1 MFNQH
6 STPSTRRTQ
15 PLPLILVVEE
25 NEATAEMFKL
35 VLSQELPSFV
45 TCMNTGS
52 EALQVVE
59 MITPDLVVLDYDLR
73 EMPGP
78 ELYHAL
84 KMRPDLSSVPI
95 LCLSTDLHQDRG
107 ESHPLTFLAK
117 PFDVEALLKMV
128 RRLLGM

>member
-6 STPSTRRTQ
+6 IAPSTSPTQ

-25 NEATAEMFKL
+25 NEANAAMLRL

-45 TCMNTGS
+45 TCVNTGS

-59 MITPDLVVLDYDLR
+59 MITPDLVIVDYDLR

-78 ELYHAL
+78 DLYHAL
-84 KMRPDLSSVPI
+84 KKRPDLSSIPI
-95 LCLSTDLHQDRG
+95 LCLSTAPPQSRK
-107 ESHPLTFLAK
+107 ESHCQPFLAK
-117 PFDVEALLKMV
+117 PFDIAVLLKMV
-128 RRLLGM
+128 RHLLGM